1 MANKREKFG
10 WAMYDFANSGY
21 TTVILTAIYNT
32 YFVSV
37 IASEYETGLATLLW
51 TITIG
56 IANALVLLTAPLIG
70 AIADYSNN
78 KKKFLLATTFGCVFF
93 TSLLFFT
100 KQGDVALAVML
111 VILSSI
117 MFYSGENLIAAFLPE
132 ISNESNIGKISG
144 YGWALGYVGGLLVL
158 MLCLVAVNWGQANNQ
173 TAEEYIPMT
182 LLIVSLC
189 FAVASIPTF
198 VWLKERGS
206 KTVKPAGQSYASI
219 GFNRLKHTWNHAHQY
234 KDLFRFLIALTVFYC
249 GINTVIVLAAV
260 YAQEVMNFETG
271 DSIKLIIV
279 VNITAAIGAFVF
291 GLIQDRFGA
300 CRTQSMTLYLWIIAM
315 LLAFFTSSE
324 IMFWVVANII
334 GLALGASQSAGRT
347 LIGLFSPENRHGEFY
362 GLWGLAIKL
371 SAIIGPMSYGFI
383 TFVTQGNHKIALLS
397 TTLFFIAGLILLYR
411 VNETRGK
418 EAAKMDNISNQTNN
432 KA

>member
-1 MANKREKFG
+1 MINKREKFG

-37 IASEYETGLATLLW
+37 VASEYETGLATFLW
-51 TITIG
+51 TITIA
-56 IANALVLLTAPLIG
+56 IANAIVLLTAPLIG

-78 KKKFLLATTFGCVFF
+78 KKKFLLFTTIGCIFF
-93 TSLLFFT
+93 TALLYFT
-100 KQGDVALAVML
+100 KQGDVTLAVIL
-111 VILSSI
+111 VILSCI

-144 YGWALGYVGGLLVL
+144 FGWALGYVGGLLVL
-158 MLCLVAVNWGQANNQ
+158 VLCLAAVNWGQAQNQ

-182 LLIVSLC
+182 LLIVALC
-189 FAVASIPTF
+189 FAAASIPTF
-198 VWLKERGS
+198 IWLKERGS
-206 KTVKPAGQSYASI
+206 KTVKPSDQSYASI
-219 GFNRLKHTWNHAHQY
+219 GFNRLKHTWKHAHQY

-249 GINTVIVLAAV
+249 GITTVIVLAAV
-260 YAQEVMNFETG
+260 YAQEVMNFETE

-291 GLIQDRFGA
+291 GLIQDRIGA
-300 CRTQSMTLYLWIIAM
+300 CRTQSITLYLWIIAM

-324 IMFWVVANII
+324 IMFWIVANLI

-347 LIGLFSPENRHGEFY
+347 LIGLFSPENRHGEFF

-371 SAIIGPMSYGFI
+371 SAIIGPISYGFI
-383 TFVTQGNHKIALLS
+383 TFASQGNHKIALLS
-397 TTLFFIAGLILLYR
+397 TTLFFIAGLILLYS
-411 VNETRGK
+411 VNETRGR
-418 EAAKMDNISNQTNN
+418 EAAKLDNLSD
-432 KA
+432 